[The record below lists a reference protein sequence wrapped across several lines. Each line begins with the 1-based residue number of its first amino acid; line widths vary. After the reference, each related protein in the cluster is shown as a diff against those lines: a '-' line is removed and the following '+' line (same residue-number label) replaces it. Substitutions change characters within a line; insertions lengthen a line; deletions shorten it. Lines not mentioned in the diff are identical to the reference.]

1 MKAISIGELAF
12 TGCNAVT
19 DIFCGA
25 PAFND
30 WEDADV
36 DFNKNAVL
44 HVKSA
49 DLSEWNDK
57 WGGSSKS
64 RVTIRGDLNDYTG
77 YGTPDPIG
85 ASYDSELKK
94 LTITMSVKEL
104 PNNAANTIS
113 VMKTY
118 KDEVET
124 VEFQLACNAYISD
137 PLPNYSAYCA
147 KLYPTYTKHL
157 NLKRTRGIFQTDYC
171 GMNEFTRLE
180 LSQVIAIVT
189 AKVLISGVLDD
200 PVTLIAIAGA
210 FEARTPDKV
219 MSHTLISSMIY
230 NNFRYFR

>member
-1 MKAISIGELAF
+1 M
-12 TGCNAVT
+12 T

-36 DFNKNAVL
+36 DFKNPVL
-44 HVKSA
+44 HVKST
-49 DLSEWNDK
+49 DLSGWTSK

-64 RVTIRGDLNDYTG
+64 RLTIRGDLNDYTG
-77 YGTPDPIG
+77 YGMPDPIG

-189 AKVLISGVLDD
+189 AKVLETGH
-200 PVTLIAIAGA
+200 G
-210 FEARTPDKV
+210 
-219 MSHTLISSMIY
+219 SSSTACSKRQR
-230 NNFRYFR
+230 NG